1 MLAPLMTTRAD
12 MQQAYRFKAALSAL
26 RTEISIKAR
35 NDGLSMRAASTA
47 MQREVE
53 GLDRKMTEDLQG
65 LRHE

>member
-1 MLAPLMTTRAD
+1 
-12 MQQAYRFKAALSAL
+12 
-26 RTEISIKAR
+26 
-35 NDGLSMRAASTA
+35 MRAASTA